1 MTHQAGVSTRPQ
13 RRKRDPKGTRDRLV
27 RAALELFTTR
37 GYHGSTTPQ
46 IAARAG
52 IAEGTI
58 YRHFESKAHLLN
70 EIYRAGI
77 RLLSDGVVTAP
88 PYESCHDRLRSI
100 ASAWRRLATQ
110 NPAVIK
116 FMFATDLDEFLDRRS
131 REAHQGFR
139 SQLERVVAQG
149 KAGGEIRPGSVELWT
164 ELWLRLVTLVLE
176 RTAQGDWPLE
186 HPAADQVLD
195 AAWQAIRRPAS
206 SHDDPITPG
215 PVQ

>member
-1 MTHQAGVSTRPQ
+1 MTHHDRVSGLPK

-58 YRHFESKAHLLN
+58 YRHFESKSHLLN

-77 RLLSDGVVTAP
+77 RLLAATLRQEPAGL
-88 PYESCHDRLRSI
+88 SCQGRL
-100 ASAWRRLATQ
+100 RRLASEWRVLASQ
-110 NPAVIK
+110 NPPLVK
-116 FMFATDLDEFLDRRS
+116 FIFSTDLEQLLDHKSRDARRS
-131 REAHQGFR
+131 FR
-139 SQLERVVAQG
+139 FELEKVIAAG
-149 KAGGEIRPGSVELWT
+149 KSAGEIRAGSVELWT
-164 ELWLRLVTLVLE
+164 ELWLRLITLVLE
-176 RTAQGDWPLE
+176 RTATDDWPLD

-195 AAWQAIRRPAS
+195 GAWEAIRRPLR
-206 SHDDPITPG
+206 
-215 PVQ
+215 

>member
-1 MTHQAGVSTRPQ
+1 MTHHDRVSGLPK

-58 YRHFESKAHLLN
+58 YRHFESKSHLLN

-77 RLLSDGVVTAP
+77 RLLAATLRQEPAGL
-88 PYESCHDRLRSI
+88 SCQGRL
-100 ASAWRRLATQ
+100 RRLASEWRVLASQ
-110 NPAVIK
+110 NPPLVK
-116 FMFATDLDEFLDRRS
+116 FIFSTDLEQLLDHKSRDARRS
-131 REAHQGFR
+131 FR
-139 SQLERVVAQG
+139 FELEKVIAAG
-149 KAGGEIRPGSVELWT
+149 KSAGEVRAGSVELWT
-164 ELWLRLVTLVLE
+164 ELWLRLITLVLE
-176 RTAQGDWPLE
+176 RTATDDWPLD

-195 AAWQAIRRPAS
+195 GAWEAIRRPLR
-206 SHDDPITPG
+206 
-215 PVQ
+215 